1 MTVRQP
7 TRHSARMR
15 VVHLETGRHVYG
27 GARQVLWLARGL
39 QRRGVETTIVCPQ
52 ASDMV
57 FQAGRAG
64 VPVRPLPMAGDL
76 DLPFIGRFA
85 ELLRE
90 LEPDLVHV
98 HSRRG
103 ADWMG
108 GMAARRVG
116 LPAIL
121 SRRVDRPERRLTA
134 RFRYRSYARVVAI
147 SRSIYGQLE
156 AAGLTTRRLALIRS
170 AVEPALTDPTWTRE
184 RLCLE
189 YELDPRV
196 QLVGC
201 VAQLIE
207 RKGHLPLLR
216 AWRQIVRDCP
226 MARLLLFGQGPLEGE
241 IRRQIRRLDLGSSV
255 ILAGFRP
262 DLPSFLGR
270 LDLVIHPA
278 LEEGL
283 GLALLEAQAAAV
295 PVVAFRAGGVPE
307 TIADGRTGFLVQV
320 GDGEALAIAAS
331 ELLQNEERRRAFGEA
346 AWQWVAHEFR
356 VADMV
361 AAHLTLYAEVL
372 ETRQT

>member
-1 MTVRQP
+1 
-7 TRHSARMR
+7 MR

-27 GARQVLWLARGL
+27 GARQVLLIARGL
-39 QRRGVETTIVCPQ
+39 QGRGVDCTIVCPQ
-52 ASDMV
+52 ASDML

-76 DLPFIGRFA
+76 DLPFIGRFT

-90 LEPDLVHV
+90 LAPDLVHV

-116 LPAIL
+116 IPAVL
-121 SRRVDRPERRLTA
+121 SRRVDRPEKRLTA
-134 RFRYRSYARVVAI
+134 RFRYRAYDRVVAI
-147 SRSIYGQLE
+147 SRAIYDQLT

-170 AVEPALTDPTWTRE
+170 AIEPALTDPTWTRE

-189 YELDPRV
+189 YQLDPRML
-196 QLVGC
+196 LVGC

-207 RKGHLPLLR
+207 RKGHDLLLR
-216 AWRQIVRDCP
+216 AWSAIVRDCP
-226 MARLLLFGQGPLEGE
+226 TARLLLFGQGPLEAD
-241 IRRQIRRLDLGSSV
+241 IRRRISRAGLGNSV
-255 ILAGFRP
+255 TLAGFRP

-270 LDLVIHPA
+270 LDLVLHAA

-295 PVVAFRAGGVPE
+295 PVVAFRAGGVVE
-307 TIADGRTGFLVQV
+307 TIADGRTGYLVKA
-320 GDGEALAIAAS
+320 GDVAAFAIAATA
-331 ELLQNEERRRAFGEA
+331 LLQDEALRRSLGEA
-346 AWQWVAHEFR
+346 AWNWVAHEFR

-361 AAHLTLYAEVL
+361 EAHLTLYREVV
-372 ETRQT
+372 ETRAR

>member
-1 MTVRQP
+1 M
-7 TRHSARMR
+7 H

-39 QRRGVETTIVCPQ
+39 QRRGVGTTLVCPQ

-57 FQAGRAG
+57 FQAERAG

-85 ELLRE
+85 DLLRE
-90 LEPDLVHV
+90 IKPDLVHV

-116 LPAIL
+116 LPAVL
-121 SRRVDRPERRLTA
+121 SRRVDRPERKLTA
-134 RFRYRSYARVVAI
+134 RFRYRSYARIVAI
-147 SRSIYGQLE
+147 SRAIYGQLE
-156 AAGLTTRRLALIRS
+156 SVGLSTARLALIRS

-184 RLCLE
+184 RLCRE

-207 RKGHLPLLR
+207 RKGHALLLQ
-216 AWRQIVRDCP
+216 AWRQVVHDCP
-226 MARLLLFGQGPLEGE
+226 TARLLLFGQGPLAGE
-241 IRRQIRRLDLGSSV
+241 IRRQIAKLGLGNSV
-255 ILAGFRP
+255 VMAGFRP
-262 DLPSFLGR
+262 DLPTFLGR
-270 LDLVIHPA
+270 LDLVVHPA

-307 TIADGRTGFLVQV
+307 TVADGRTGYLVKA
-320 GDGEALAIAAS
+320 GDTEALAIAMT
-331 ELLQNEERRRAFGEA
+331 ELLQNEERRQACGEA

-356 VADMV
+356 VTDMIE
-361 AAHLTLYAEVL
+361 AHLTLYAELL
-372 ETRQT
+372 ETRRQ